1 MKEGTDLVMVYA
13 GSPVDAE
20 MIKEILE
27 DYGIPVNIKNQLMG
41 TIAPW
46 QVSGG
51 GASPAEVEVFTKDKE
66 QALLLIEEFHKSAN
80 N

>member
-51 GASPAEVEVFTKDKE
+51 GVSPSEVEVFTKDKE